1 MTFTDFNNGGSRDM
15 SWSDVGNVQ
24 KNYPARW
31 TSREIGIG
39 IESFGIPGREV
50 MVVH

>member
-1 MTFTDFNNGGSRDM
+1 M
-15 SWSDVGNVQ
+15 SWSAVGNVQ

-31 TSREIGIG
+31 TSREMG
-39 IESFGIPGREV
+39 IESCGIPGREV